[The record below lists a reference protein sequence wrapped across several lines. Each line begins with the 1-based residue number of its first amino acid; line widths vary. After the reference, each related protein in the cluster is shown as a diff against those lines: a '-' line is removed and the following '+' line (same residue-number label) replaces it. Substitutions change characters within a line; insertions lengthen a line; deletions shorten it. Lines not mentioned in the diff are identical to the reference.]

1 MAIKKQYY
9 SIKFPFTANSTQKY
23 YFDLNENKEQ
33 MVRSQMMHV
42 IFTPKG
48 SKLRDPEFGTNLLHY
63 LFEPSFS
70 DTWGSVKS
78 EISSAVSKYIPEM
91 KINDISIMQDEEN
104 YHRVYVRIDYTVKD
118 GNKVTTDSIVT
129 QV

>member
-9 SIKFPFTANSTQKY
+9 SIAFPFTAESVQNY
-23 YFDLNENKEQ
+23 YFDLNENYEQ

-78 EISSAVSKYIPEM
+78 EISTAVSKYIPNM
-91 KINDISIMQDEEN
+91 MINEISILQDEEDF
-104 YHRVYVRIDYTVKD
+104 HRVYVRIDYTVKN
-118 GNKVTTDSIVT
+118 GNKTTTDSVVT
-129 QV
+129 QI